1 VGRAPLDAGA
11 PAPYGGPAADPS
23 AVANLLAWLTSE
35 ENLYVT
41 GQVVFIDGGAESIRR
56 PELV

>member
-1 VGRAPLDAGA
+1 VPRWTLARRPRSN
-11 PAPYGGPAADPS
+11 GPAAPPS
-23 AVANLLAWLTSE
+23 APAALLAWLAGADNTH
-35 ENLYVT
+35 VT